1 MKTGY
6 EKQKMNST
14 FAALLQ
20 WLYSQCEQTNDR
32 GHEKEERQR
41 LSSKLGKRR
50 TILI

>member
-20 WLYSQCEQTNDR
+20 WLYSHCEQTNDT
-32 GHEKEERQR
+32 GHEKEVGQH
-41 LSSKLGKRR
+41 LSSKLVKGEPF
-50 TILI
+50 